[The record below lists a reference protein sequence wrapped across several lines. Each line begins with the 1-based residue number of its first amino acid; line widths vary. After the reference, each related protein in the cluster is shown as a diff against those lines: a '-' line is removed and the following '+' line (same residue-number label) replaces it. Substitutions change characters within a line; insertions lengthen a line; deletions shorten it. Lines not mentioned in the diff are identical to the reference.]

1 MTKPTPIYTEPEL
14 LQRND
19 ITNGRWTI
27 DECRSVRGEPQTDIV
42 GRGMKIPTYN
52 DELARCIRAHEM
64 VHAKVSPATDWSKW
78 VNRKIASEQAMTVVE
93 ELRVNTLCQIA
104 GFNVKDVLAD
114 GGETADGERLAS
126 IKDWQGAVMQAIG
139 TAGTLSNKLFLTGV
153 RRHNREWGTILLDIS
168 KRAVREFKKA
178 SDLASTEVDE
188 HSGLFPMG
196 FCHTE
201 RLAQWVDRLADKSP
215 EEIADQKLAQTKNM
229 QSLIDGDSNESES
242 KEGTHGN
249 ESDEKSKKADGNPF
263 KGITPSSET
272 YRAPYWGEL
281 MIERLPMPV
290 HSKGNIGKKR
300 VASNMGMRPR
310 RIHRMLTDPQK
321 RIFDRTVRGSGGVVI
336 LDASG
341 SMSFSKEQLIAIL
354 ENAPGATVAMYTDL
368 GNNGTN
374 CWIVADK
381 GRMVNELP
389 EVGAGNGVDF
399 PAIEWGY
406 KQKQTATTPIIWVT
420 DGGVCGP
427 NQPYNEILAMQC
439 ITFCKQKNII
449 IVPHADEAV
458 EQLKSLK
465 AGNKAKNIFPRMFKQ
480 TYKELT
486 GIALT

>member
-1 MTKPTPIYTEPEL
+1 MIKHTPIQTEPEL

-19 ITNGRWTI
+19 IPNGRWTI
-27 DECRSVRGEPQTDIV
+27 AECRSVRGEPQTDII
-42 GRGMKIPTYN
+42 GRAMKIPTYN

-64 VHAKVSPATDWSKW
+64 VHAKISPATDWSQW

-93 ELRVNTLCQIA
+93 ELRVNTLCQKA
-104 GFNVKDVLAD
+104 GFNVKDILAD

-153 RRHNREWGTILLDIS
+153 RRHNREWGEILLDIS
-168 KRAVREFKKA
+168 KRAVKDFKKVQN
-178 SDLASTEVDE
+178 LGSTEIDE
-188 HSGLFPMG
+188 RSGLFPEG
-196 FCHTE
+196 FVHTE

-215 EEIADQKLAQTKNM
+215 EDIAKDKLTQASKKKNGN
-229 QSLIDGDSNESES
+229 GDDESDTAGG
-242 KEGTHGN
+242 KHGN
-249 ESDEKSKKADGNPF
+249 NRDEKGSKQDGNPY
-263 KGITPSSET
+263 KGITPSEAS
-272 YRAPYWGEL
+272 YRPPYWGEL
-281 MIERLPMPV
+281 LIERLPMPV

-300 VASNMGMRPR
+300 VASNIGMRPR
-310 RIHRMLTDPQK
+310 RIHRMLTDPQM

-336 LDASG
+336 LDGSG

-354 ENAPGATVAMYTDL
+354 ENAPGATVAVYTDK
-368 GNNGTN
+368 GTNGTN

-389 EVGAGNGVDF
+389 EVGSGNGVDF

-406 KQKQTATTPIIWVT
+406 KQKQTTNSPMIWVT

-427 NQPYNEILAMQC
+427 NQPYHEVLAMQC
-439 ITFCKQKNII
+439 ITFCRQKNII
-449 IVPHADEAV
+449 IVPHADEAI
-458 EQLKSLK
+458 EQLKNLK

-480 TYKELT
+480 TYQELT
-486 GIALT
+486 GIPLT